1 MHRTLLILGGARS
14 GKSSLAL
21 REASLVPGE
30 KAFVATA
37 EALDDEMKARI
48 GNHRRERGPEWKTF
62 EEPVEIPSLIRK
74 IGPAY
79 GVVLIDCL
87 TLWVSNIMMRGL
99 SLERY
104 EEDLVGT
111 LSDPGGPAL
120 TCIVSNEVGLGLVPE
135 SPMGREYRD
144 NLGRLN
150 ARVASVATDVY
161 FLAAGIPM
169 KIKEKR

>member
-1 MHRTLLILGGARS
+1 MPRTVLILGGARS
-14 GKSSLAL
+14 GKSSFAL
-21 REASLVPGE
+21 REASLIAGQ

-37 EALDDEMKARI
+37 EALDDEMETRI
-48 GNHRRERGPEWKTF
+48 NNHRSERGPEWKTF
-62 EEPVEIPSLIRK
+62 EEPLEVPSLIRK
-74 IGPAY
+74 IGPSH

-99 SLERY
+99 SVEQY
-104 EEDLVGT
+104 EEDLVDA
-111 LSDPGGPAL
+111 LSDPGCAPL
-120 TCIVSNEVGLGLVPE
+120 IYIVSNEVGLGLVPE

-150 ARVASVATDVY
+150 ARVASVVTDVY

-169 KIKEKR
+169 KIKETR

>member
-1 MHRTLLILGGARS
+1 MRRTVLILGGARS
-14 GKSSLAL
+14 GKSSFAL

-48 GNHRRERGPEWKTF
+48 GNHQKERGLEWETF
-62 EEPVEIPSLIRK
+62 EEPVEVPSVIRR
-74 IGPAY
+74 IGPAR

-99 SLERY
+99 PLDRY
-104 EEDLVGT
+104 EEGLVDA
-111 LSDPGGPAL
+111 LSDPGGAPL
-120 TCIVSNEVGLGLVPE
+120 IYIVSNEVGLGLVPE

-150 ARVASVATDVY
+150 ARVASAATDVY

-169 KIKEKR
+169 KIKEMR

>member
-1 MHRTLLILGGARS
+1 MRRTVLILGGARS
-14 GKSSLAL
+14 GKSSFAL
-21 REASLVPGE
+21 REASLAPGE

-37 EALDDEMKARI
+37 EALDDEMDARI

-62 EEPVEIPSLIRK
+62 EEPVEVPSLIRK
-74 IGPAY
+74 IGPTH

-87 TLWVSNIMMRGL
+87 TLWVANIMMRAL
-99 SLERY
+99 PVDRY
-104 EEDLVGT
+104 QMDLIDA
-111 LSDPGGPAL
+111 LSDPGNAPL
-120 TCIVSNEVGLGLVPE
+120 IYVVSNEVGLGRVPE

-150 ARVASVATDVY
+150 AGVASAATDVY

-169 KIKEKR
+169 KIKET

>member
-1 MHRTLLILGGARS
+1 MRRTVLILGGARS
-14 GKSSLAL
+14 GKSSFAL
-21 REASLVPGE
+21 GEASRVPGE

-37 EALDDEMKARI
+37 EALDDEMEARI
-48 GNHRRERGPEWKTF
+48 GNHRRERGREWKTF
-62 EEPVEIPSLIRK
+62 EEPVEIASLVRK
-74 IGPAY
+74 IGPTH

-99 SLERY
+99 SLDRY
-104 EEDLVGT
+104 EENLVDA
-111 LSDPGGPAL
+111 LSDPAGPPHVY
-120 TCIVSNEVGLGLVPE
+120 IVSNEVGLGLVPE

-150 ARVASVATDVY
+150 ARVASIATDVY

-169 KIKEKR
+169 KIKETQ